1 MATSFFG
8 GSFFGGEFFNSVS
21 PVVSAPGGI
30 GHGKK
35 KINRYYIER
44 DGNILLF
51 DKKIDVE
58 IYKYHEEINKPKADK
73 QKVKKVL
80 KAKKVEPS
88 KVINKQ
94 SLQKFVEVQAIP
106 ENVYELAR
114 MHDIELLLDIYR
126 KYEMWMDEQD
136 IEILL
141 LH

>member
-1 MATSFFG
+1 MFGQWFGDSFG
-8 GSFFGGEFFNSVS
+8 QWYGNQAQ
-21 PVVSAPGGI
+21 VVTKPLTGGI
-30 GHGKK
+30 SHGKQRK
-35 KINRYYIER
+35 RYYLER

-51 DKKIDVE
+51 DRKIDVE
-58 IYKYHEEINKPKADK
+58 IYCYHEELTKAEKP
-73 QKVKKVL
+73 QVKKVL

-88 KVINKQ
+88 KVINKE
-94 SLQKFVEVQAIP
+94 SLQKFVEVQEIQ

-136 IEILL
+136 VEILL

>member
-1 MATSFFG
+1 MFGQWFGDSFG
-8 GSFFGGEFFNSVS
+8 QWYGNQTQ
-21 PVVSAPGGI
+21 VVSTPLTGGI
-30 GHGKK
+30 SHGKK
-35 KINRYYIER
+35 RKRYYLER

-51 DKKIDVE
+51 DRKIDVE
-58 IYKYHEEINKPKADK
+58 IYCYHEELNKPKAEK
-73 QKVKKVL
+73 PKVKKVL

-88 KVINKQ
+88 KVINKE

-126 KYEMWMDEQD
+126 KYEMWVDEQD
-136 IEILL
+136 VEILL